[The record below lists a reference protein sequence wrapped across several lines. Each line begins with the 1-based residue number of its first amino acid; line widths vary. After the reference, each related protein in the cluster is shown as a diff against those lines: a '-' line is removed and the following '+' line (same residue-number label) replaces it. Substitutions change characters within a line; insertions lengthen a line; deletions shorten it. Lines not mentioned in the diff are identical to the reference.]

1 MASSQT
7 RSLGVG
13 LHLGSTLH
21 PRPMPLSSSAKLR
34 FQEADSFGRCGHRIP
49 FVFSCGSPSWI
60 DVGPWSTGGAM
71 VFRTTTLVQ
80 CVVRLSNLSTIF
92 SSSVHT
98 LERSGSRFFD
108 DAVSRNTL

>member
-1 MASSQT
+1 
-7 RSLGVG
+7 
-13 LHLGSTLH
+13 
-21 PRPMPLSSSAKLR
+21 
-34 FQEADSFGRCGHRIP
+34 
-49 FVFSCGSPSWI
+49 
-60 DVGPWSTGGAM
+60 M